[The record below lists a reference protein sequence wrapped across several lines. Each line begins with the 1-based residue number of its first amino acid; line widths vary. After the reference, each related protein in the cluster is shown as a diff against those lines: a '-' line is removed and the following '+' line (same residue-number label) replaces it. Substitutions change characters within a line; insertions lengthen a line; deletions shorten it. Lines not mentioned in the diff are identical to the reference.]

1 MPFRI
6 RVYDV
11 PTTNEGKHAIGDFEI
26 KRKTRSTLYRI
37 ALWDVSGRYGPETVK
52 QKVWSE
58 AENGEQDR
66 GEVCDTTHAKPI
78 LRKNPPVL
86 QSIAT

>member
-1 MPFRI
+1 MRGNKKKSRVPFRI
-6 RVYDV
+6 RAYDV
-11 PTTNEGKHAIGDFEI
+11 PTTNEGKHAVGDFKI

-66 GEVCDTTHAKPI
+66 GEVCDATLT
-78 LRKNPPVL
+78 LR
-86 QSIAT
+86 